1 MLDVNTVTFARDSVS
16 ADPAFTMCTMGD
28 ILA

>member
-1 MLDVNTVTFARDSVS
+1 VLDVNTVTLAKDSVS
-16 ADPAFTMCTMGD
+16 EDPAFTMCTMGD